1 MSIPELPIFSVCKP
15 TQTLMDK
22 ETNHIISDNSDVI
35 ILDYRNEK
43 EVLVCAYGNYRR
55 SVVTNVSFL
64 KPYPHGK

>member
-1 MSIPELPIFSVCKP
+1 MYKVSIPVFSVVKP
-15 TQTLMDK
+15 LQTLMDK
-22 ETNHIISDNSDVI
+22 NSSEIISDNSDVI

-64 KPYPHGK
+64 KPYPNK